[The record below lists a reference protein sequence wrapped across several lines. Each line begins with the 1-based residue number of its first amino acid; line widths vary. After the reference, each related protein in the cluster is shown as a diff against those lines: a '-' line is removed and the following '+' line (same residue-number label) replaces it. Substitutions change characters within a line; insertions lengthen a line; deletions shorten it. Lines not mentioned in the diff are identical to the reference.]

1 MFLSI
6 KPANHDLSGST
17 NAHGE
22 PKIKSFGRAF
32 SKSSRVIGRSPKKRH
47 SSFGAPFLLVP
58 LSSKKKRRINTY
70 TKYRFFLWKP
80 EAQRKKLV
88 LFEPFAKKK
97 RREECFA
104 LCGARQAPFLKESVL
119 DTKEFPQCHTKYRS
133 PNTPTNQNLTPK
145 RAKAHSQM

>member
-1 MFLSI
+1 ML
-6 KPANHDLSGST
+6 NWDLWGRT

-104 LCGARQAPFLKESVL
+104 LCGARRTPFLRRKVL
-119 DTKEFPQCHTKYRS
+119 DTKDRRSWRSEYRS
-133 PNTPTNQNLTPK
+133 PNPPSNQNFKDKFCYYRPHK
-145 RAKAHSQM
+145 